1 MKHKPLEF
9 PILFLVLFLSWAQ
22 AVASDDVDTTKH
34 DPAEYLSNTL
44 PVLYINTID
53 EQPIVDK
60 EHYIDGYY
68 YVDAN
73 GFEEYESIGSVDAPL
88 PLKIKGRGNA
98 TWTLPKKPYR
108 LKLDSKASLLGM
120 PKSKHWILLT
130 SYGDWL
136 AGHGRNYLCFKIS
149 VKLGM
154 PYTPRNVP
162 CEVVLNGDYIGMY
175 FLTEQIRVAK
185 DRVNITEQDDG
196 ETNPSLITGGW
207 LLELDNY
214 NDDCQIR
221 FTDKGTGRMMRV
233 TYHSPE
239 ELSEEQYNY
248 LANIIFS
255 VNELVN
261 TKDYTSREWEQYI
274 DIDALARFYMMLEAI
289 DDQEGF
295 SGSCWFSKERGEDTK
310 LVWGPFWDSG
320 SALGGRN
327 QTAPDFFYN
336 DKDSTRRNCWIRNIV
351 KFPRFQIA
359 YRKWWEKYRDEVF
372 PTMQEEVD
380 AYGQL
385 TEQALAADY
394 ARWGDKS
401 ATNPAYY
408 RRKFMNA
415 LGNRVNFLSSQW
427 DVHPDGVKWSTYI
440 SDEDLALPEGLKAYT
455 VNMVNNGKAF
465 LTEIS
470 YIPSGVGVMLCG
482 ETNIDSVA
490 HVPYT
495 GETIEYTSMLV
506 GNSDTLMI
514 NDGYVLHNDVLVLV
528 PGETKVPE
536 HHCYLPFSSNQDSP
550 TIMDIA
556 YKGDV
561 NGDGKISSNDI
572 TVLYDYL
579 LNNDLSNLVNADVN
593 GDGNITSVDVTIVYN
608 ILLGE

>member
-1 MKHKPLEF
+1 MKK
-9 PILFLVLFLSWAQ
+9 ILFLLLLGFATSVVAQ
-22 AVASDDVDTTKH
+22 TDLYNRYSGRTDVRVASVTNFTLDTGITADV
-34 DPAEYLSNTL
+34 TL
-44 PVLYINTID
+44 
-53 EQPIVDK
+53 
-60 EHYIDGYY
+60 
-68 YVDAN
+68 
-73 GFEEYESIGSVDAPL
+73 
-88 PLKIKGRGNA
+88 
-98 TWTLPKKPYR
+98 
-108 LKLDSKASLLGM
+108 
-120 PKSKHWILLT
+120 
-130 SYGDWL
+130 
-136 AGHGRNYLCFKIS
+136 
-149 VKLGM
+149 
-154 PYTPRNVP
+154 
-162 CEVVLNGDYIGMY
+162 
-175 FLTEQIRVAK
+175 
-185 DRVNITEQDDG
+185 
-196 ETNPSLITGGW
+196 
-207 LLELDNY
+207 
-214 NDDCQIR
+214 
-221 FTDKGTGRMMRV
+221 
-233 TYHSPE
+233 
-239 ELSEEQYNY
+239 
-248 LANIIFS
+248 
-255 VNELVN
+255 
-261 TKDYTSREWEQYI
+261 
-274 DIDALARFYMMLEAI
+274 LEAI

-427 DVHPDGVKWSTYI
+427 DVHPEGVKWSTYI

>member
-1 MKHKPLEF
+1 MKKRYFL
-9 PILFLVLFLSWAQ
+9 LLVLLSFFLPLFAEED
-22 AVASDDVDTTKH
+22 ADTTIH

-44 PVLYINTID
+44 PVLYINTVD
-53 EQPIVDK
+53 GQPIVDK
-60 EHYIDGYY
+60 ENYIDGCY

-98 TWTLPKKPYR
+98 TWLLPKKPYR
-108 LKLDSKASLLGM
+108 LKLDTKASLLGM
-120 PKSKHWILLT
+120 PKNKHWVLLT

-149 VKLGM
+149 EKLGM

-185 DRVNITEQDDG
+185 ERVNITEQADG
-196 ETNPSLITGGW
+196 ETDSTLITGGW

-214 NDDCQIR
+214 DDECQIK
-221 FTDKGTGRMMRV
+221 FIDKGTGRLMRV

-239 ELSEEQYNY
+239 NLSDEQYNY
-248 LANIIFS
+248 LANMIFT

-327 QTAPDFFYN
+327 LTAPDFFYN
-336 DKDSTRRNCWIRNIV
+336 DNDNTRRNCWIRNIV
-351 KFPRFQIA
+351 HFPRFQIA

-372 PTMQEEVD
+372 PTMQDEVD

-385 TEQALAADY
+385 TEQALAADFL
-394 ARWGDKS
+394 RWGDKS

-408 RRKFMNA
+408 RRKFMKA
-415 LGNRVNFLSSQW
+415 LGNRVAFLSSQW
-427 DVHPDGVKWSTYI
+427 DVHPEGVNWSTYI
-440 SDEDLALPEGLKAYT
+440 SDENLCLPEGLKAYT
-455 VNMVNNGKAF
+455 IDRVDNEKAF
-465 LTEIS
+465 LTEIK
-470 YIPSGVGVMLCG
+470 YIPSGVGVMLRG
-482 ETNIDSVA
+482 EINIDSVA

-495 GETIEYTSMLV
+495 GELKEYSSILV
-506 GNSDTLMI
+506 GDTETQMI
-514 NDGYVLHNDVLVLV
+514 NDGYVLHNDVFVLV

-536 HHCYLPFSSNQDSP
+536 HRCYLPISSNQDSP
-550 TIMDIA
+550 TIMDVA
-556 YKGDV
+556 FKGDV
-561 NGDGKISSNDI
+561 NGDGVITSSDV
-572 TVLYDYL
+572 TVLYDFL
-579 LNNDLSNLVNADVN
+579 LNNDVSNLVNADVN
-593 GDGNITSVDVTIVYN
+593 GDGNITSVDITIIYN
-608 ILLGE
+608 ILLGN

>member
-1 MKHKPLEF
+1 
-9 PILFLVLFLSWAQ
+9 
-22 AVASDDVDTTKH
+22 
-34 DPAEYLSNTL
+34 
-44 PVLYINTID
+44 
-53 EQPIVDK
+53 
-60 EHYIDGYY
+60 
-68 YVDAN
+68 
-73 GFEEYESIGSVDAPL
+73 
-88 PLKIKGRGNA
+88 
-98 TWTLPKKPYR
+98 
-108 LKLDSKASLLGM
+108 
-120 PKSKHWILLT
+120 
-130 SYGDWL
+130 
-136 AGHGRNYLCFKIS
+136 
-149 VKLGM
+149 
-154 PYTPRNVP
+154 
-162 CEVVLNGDYIGMY
+162 
-175 FLTEQIRVAK
+175 
-185 DRVNITEQDDG
+185 
-196 ETNPSLITGGW
+196 
-207 LLELDNY
+207 
-214 NDDCQIR
+214 
-221 FTDKGTGRMMRV
+221 
-233 TYHSPE
+233 
-239 ELSEEQYNY
+239 
-248 LANIIFS
+248 
-255 VNELVN
+255 
-261 TKDYTSREWEQYI
+261 
-274 DIDALARFYMMLEAI
+274 
-289 DDQEGF
+289 
-295 SGSCWFSKERGEDTK
+295 
-310 LVWGPFWDSG
+310 
-320 SALGGRN
+320 
-327 QTAPDFFYN
+327 
-336 DKDSTRRNCWIRNIV
+336 
-351 KFPRFQIA
+351 
-359 YRKWWEKYRDEVF
+359 
-372 PTMQEEVD
+372 MQEEVD

-427 DVHPDGVKWSTYI
+427 DVHPEGVKWSTYI